1 MIKDDY
7 LQFVGFVDIGSCV
20 FYVVYNVFGKG
31 LKIYGKEVDQFCWD
45 FYVIFKNRVV
55 RKEDYQ

>member
-20 FYVVYNVFGKG
+20 FDVVYNVFGKG
-31 LKIYGKEVDQFCWD
+31 LEKYGKEVDQFCLD
-45 FYVIFKNRVV
+45 FYVIFKYSVAR
-55 RKEDYQ
+55 REDY